1 MTISQQIL
9 DQIVARTVEPPPHV
23 TSLRLPHIE
32 GWEPGRVWG
41 RWEIDPAYYHAMGA
55 VFGGYLA
62 GIADH
67 FVSLAM
73 FSTMADDEVFTTADL
88 RVSFF
93 RPVVSGT
100 LDIAAEV
107 LHRGKRMAHVEAVFV
122 DGRDKIAVKATATKI
137 ITPLADPEQSGSG
150 G

>member
-1 MTISQQIL
+1 MTIASTIL
-9 DQIVARTVEPPPHV
+9 DQIVDGTGEPPPMV
-23 TSLRLPHIE
+23 TTLKLPPIE

-41 RWEIDPAYYHAMGA
+41 TWTVDPAFFHAMGA

-62 GIADH
+62 ALADS

-73 FSTMADDEVFTTADL
+73 FSTMPDDEVFTTADL

-93 RPVVSGT
+93 RPVSVGT
-100 LDIAAEV
+100 LTIVAEV

-122 DGRDKIAVKATATKI
+122 DQKDKIAVKATATKI
-137 ITPLADPEQSGSG
+137 ITPLVDPELSGSG